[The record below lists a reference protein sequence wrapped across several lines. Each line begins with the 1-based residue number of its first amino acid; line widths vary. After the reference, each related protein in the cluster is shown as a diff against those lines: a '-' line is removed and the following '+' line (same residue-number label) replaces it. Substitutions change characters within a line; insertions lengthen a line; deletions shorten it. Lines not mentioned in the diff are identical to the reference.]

1 MPAPNAHVPVV
12 GLLFANEDE
21 RELLEQTAEQ
31 LRPLYLTAHWVPLDD
46 EPDWKSL
53 ANQLETDGVRAL
65 VAFGGGSRSP
75 AARLASASP
84 LPVLGLPPIGES
96 TTLSRVKK
104 AMTTSRDR
112 APVAMLATGRA
123 GARNAALFAAAY
135 LATTDRV
142 VAAALRKFREQQISQ
157 VLAATLD

>member
-1 MPAPNAHVPVV
+1 MPAANAQVPTV
-12 GLLFANEDE
+12 GLLYANEDE
-21 RELLEQTAEQ
+21 RELLEQTADQ
-31 LRPLYLTAHWVPLDD
+31 LRPLYLASRWVAVES
-46 EPDWKSL
+46 EPDWK
-53 ANQLETDGVRAL
+53 AMAAQLEADEVRAL
-65 VAFGGGSRSP
+65 VAFGGGSRST
-75 AARLASASP
+75 AARLAP
-84 LPVLGLPPIGES
+84 VTTLPVIGLPPIGES
-96 TTLSRVKK
+96 KTLTRVKK
-104 AMTTSRDR
+104 AMTTSRNR